1 MHEHH
6 LVQHLLTEALQQVP
20 SGKRATRITVSLSPD
35 AHMDETSVRLHVEN
49 LATDTALDGAE
60 IVIQPAPARLFC
72 AACNKLVERP
82 AGAFNCPACGQP
94 ARPAPFASGLTLV
107 GVIVI

>member
-1 MHEHH
+1 MGFPDERDRV
-6 LVQHLLTEALQQVP
+6 LIR
-20 SGKRATRITVSLSPD
+20 RA
-35 AHMDETSVRLHVEN
+35 EQVEN
-49 LATDTALDGAE
+49 LATDTPLDGAE

-94 ARPAPFASGLTLV
+94 ARPAPFASGLALV
-107 GVIVI
+107 GVTVI